1 MSYIVPSELPKSC
14 RMCPYCCLIMQNP
27 LSSKTPIK
35 RYRCQ
40 VGKAP
45 WKTFDVDFHD
55 DEYKNK
61 DCPLVPLERIV
72 KRLEALA
79 ERERATSEK
88 AAELVK
94 DYEQHMILHGAK
106 GIAFEFAVDLV
117 REEGGLNEEV

>member
-14 RMCPYCCLIMQNP
+14 SKCSFCYLVMQNP

-45 WKTFDVDFHD
+45 WRTFDVDFYD
-55 DEYKNK
+55 EEYKDK

-72 KRLEALA
+72 ERLES
-79 ERERATSEK
+79 EATVLQEGWLNEDNEDDYGGYMATT
-88 AAELVK
+88 AAIEIVK
-94 DYEQHMILHGAK
+94 
-106 GIAFEFAVDLV
+106 
-117 REEGGLNEEV
+117 EEGGLND